1 MASGDVSLLRKVLAR
16 LASVDPAPAS
26 VSACEGLV
34 GAALCACS
42 VPQHRLQHALVAC
55 CGDRLDDVRPCPAL
69 PDSTLELHHAGRG
82 INVRAF

>member
-42 VPQHRLQHALVAC
+42 VPRHRLRHAMIGC
-55 CGDRLDDVRPCPAL
+55 CSDRHDNVRPLLVVPCML
-69 PDSTLELHHAGRG
+69 LELHHAR
-82 INVRAF
+82 